1 MHQLY
6 TRSWPK
12 RFVAF
17 LLLIQALPALSQVS
31 ITNIRINAIDESAVE
46 ILYDL
51 TGNQPAD
58 SLYLRIRSQT
68 NGLLNPAAQ
77 YLSGDWGQDVAPGP
91 NRRIVWKALENGY
104 ELDEP
109 IRATL
114 LVKTAQK
121 TNSQPVTVT
130 PAAPQTPTTAE
141 SPAKESKYRPGG
153 PAFALLSV
161 VAPGVGNIFVQS
173 PRPVIGHRLGITATC
188 YGLMAY
194 GLVEKKRSRDEYALY
209 EQQRNRTAAQ
219 PLYDRANAHHHRYYL
234 ATRLAGAIWVTDIV
248 ATFIK
253 GVQNQKQRARAA
265 QPKVS
270 LLPGSQAGYPVA
282 VFQYKF

>member
-1 MHQLY
+1 MHQYY
-6 TRSWPK
+6 TRYWLK
-12 RFVAF
+12 RFVCF
-17 LLLIQALPALSQVS
+17 LLLIPALPTFSQVS
-31 ITNIRINAIDESAVE
+31 VTNIRINVIDESAVE

-51 TGNQPAD
+51 TGTQPAD
-58 SLYLRIRSQT
+58 SLYLRIRSQS

-77 YLSGDWGQDVAPGP
+77 YLSGDWGQDVAPGT
-91 NRRIVWKALENGY
+91 NRRILWKALENGY

-114 LVKTAQK
+114 LIKTAPKAGTQPPAT
-121 TNSQPVTVT
+121 TNTVSET
-130 PAAPQTPTTAE
+130 AAGIDPTE
-141 SPAKESKYRPGG
+141 KKYRPGG
-153 PAFALLSV
+153 PGFALLSV

-173 PRPVIGHRLGITATC
+173 PRPVIGHRLGITAAC

-194 GLVEKKRSRDEYALY
+194 GLIEKKKSRDEYALY
-209 EQQRNRTAAQ
+209 EQQRNRIAAQ
-219 PLYDRANAHHHRYYL
+219 PFYDRANGHHHRYYL
-234 ATRLAGAIWVTDIV
+234 ATRLGGAIWITDIV

-253 GVQNQKQRARAA
+253 GVQNQKQRAKAA
-265 QPKVS
+265 QPKLN